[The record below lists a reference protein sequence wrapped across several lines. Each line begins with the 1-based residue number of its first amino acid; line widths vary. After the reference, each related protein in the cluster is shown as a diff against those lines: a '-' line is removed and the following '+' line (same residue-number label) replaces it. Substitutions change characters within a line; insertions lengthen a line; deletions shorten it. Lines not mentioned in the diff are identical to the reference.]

1 MILGTHALRRAIED
15 GALTVTPASEDA
27 LQPTSID
34 LRLAGDILIPQMNTA
49 QFTDAS
55 RPICYTQM
63 QVDQVFIPAHGFLL
77 ARTVERVTLDET
89 LTAFVEGRSSVGR
102 MGLFI
107 QNAGWVDPGFD
118 GTITLELFNALPNPV
133 RIPVGIRICQ
143 LVVAEA
149 KEAEAYKGKYQRQVN
164 TKGSELWMDCGR
176 GL

>member
-1 MILGTHALRRAIED
+1 MILGNWAIRIAIEEHHLKLEPFTD
-15 GALTVTPASEDA
+15 SAI
-27 LQPTSID
+27 QPTSID
-34 LRLAGDILIPQMNTA
+34 LHLANDILIPQMNTA

-55 RPICYTQM
+55 RPISYTQM
-63 QVDQVFIPAHGFLL
+63 QVSAVFIPAHGFLL
-77 ARTVERVTLDET
+77 ARTVERVTLDKT

-133 RIPVGIRICQ
+133 RIPVGTRICQ

-149 KEAEAYKGKYQRQVN
+149 KGADAYKGKYQGQIGTR
-164 TKGSELWMDCGR
+164 GSELWRDFR
-176 GL
+176 DV